1 MKTITTTIK
10 WRNAAEELPE
20 RSCEVVVFK
29 KDSGYLKI
37 LPYSAKHGVFNA
49 IDLEPRE
56 AAIGHCIAVD
66 YWCHADEIRMA
77 LTTFPKE
84 KPLHGK
90 FELARGKKKIKFRE
104 EAEKEEAEKNAFAK
118 ALKERFADLVSEKS
132 QTGGESVIKMT
143 NEEAIKILKVN
154 AVLSPKAT
162 EFCEAVK
169 IAVAAIEKQMPQ
181 KPLKRPFDYSEL
193 KGKSYYEN
201 YDNFLCPS
209 CKKRIISNIN
219 GGWVAGRRQKY
230 CDKCGQALDWEGI
243 R

>member
-20 RSCEVVVFK
+20 RSCEVVVFE

-77 LTTFPKE
+77 LTTFPEE

-169 IAVAAIEKQMPQ
+169 IAVAAIERQIPK
-181 KPLKRPFDYSEL
+181 KPKPISVPAPFETGDYE
-193 KGKSYYEN
+193 
-201 YDNFLCPS
+201 CPICGNPYIDDTYCS
-209 CKKRIISNIN
+209 C
-219 GGWVAGRRQKY
+219 
-230 CDKCGQALDWEGI
+230 CGQRLEW
-243 R
+243 

>member
-1 MKTITTTIK
+1 MAIEVSHWCYK
-10 WRNAAEELPE
+10 EELQ
-20 RSCEVVVFK
+20 
-29 KDSGYLKI
+29 
-37 LPYSAKHGVFNA
+37 
-49 IDLEPRE
+49 E
-56 AAIGHCIAVD
+56 A
-66 YWCHADEIRMA
+66 
-77 LTTFPKE
+77 LFPKKKQKE
-84 KPLHGK
+84 K
-90 FELARGKKKIKFRE
+90 A
-104 EAEKEEAEKNAFAK
+104 
-118 ALKERFADLVSEKS
+118 
-132 QTGGESVIKMT
+132 MMM

-154 AVLSPKAT
+154 ATLSPKAT

-243 R
+243 KG